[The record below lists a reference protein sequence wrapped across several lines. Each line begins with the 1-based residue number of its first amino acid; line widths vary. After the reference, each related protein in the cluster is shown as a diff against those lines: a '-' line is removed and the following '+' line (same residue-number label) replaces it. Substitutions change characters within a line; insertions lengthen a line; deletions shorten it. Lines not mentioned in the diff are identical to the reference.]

1 MSKLP
6 FEMPAFNAAL
16 PAVTVKARQLA
27 VNYAERMIYM
37 NLANLDHLVGQMKH
51 NLREMAELKADP
63 ASVQA
68 LYHHQTEAAKAF
80 TAHSKQQAQ
89 LFNELLQ
96 EMRTDIESLAR
107 ESAATVTAKQAA

>member
-27 VNYAERMIYM
+27 VNYAER
-37 NLANLDHLVGQMKH
+37 LVGQMKH